1 MKVFE
6 RNLLA
11 ARFCTRVWH
20 HFRRWKQK
28 LRQQK
33 DAKVELMDLLH
44 FNSTDAFYCLL
55 LINDV
60 LTILITWNC
69 HLRLRGTASSG
80 FSQLILRKHLLKS
93 INAVFCFP
101 ELFLELAPCASLCFE
116 VGWEQSAWALSPWSM
131 VVSPSSSR
139 SGSAGQGFHT
149 AHMNWSCLTQAF
161 QKLLWKT
168 LYKDTPTMFS
178 SIPPIFTHP

>member
-11 ARFCTRVWH
+11 ARFCTGVWH

-55 LINDV
+55 LITDV
-60 LTILITWNC
+60 LTVLTTWNC

-149 AHMNWSCLTQAF
+149 ADMHWCCLAQGF
-161 QKLLWKT
+161 KKLLWKT
-168 LYKDTPTMFS
+168 FYKNTPTMFS
-178 SIPPIFTHP
+178 SIPSSFTHP